1 MFRLSK
7 TNSSVGNI
15 FSGLR
20 FHSTNLPKA
29 TEIKSKHL
37 PRLPPAEPLNQT
49 KYLSHTFPSLDS
61 VQPESVAF
69 QADGKALDK
78 KPKSWYFI
86 SRSRSNNL
94 PVYLDY
100 KVSGKIT
107 TIIRKIEGNVSQLR
121 NDLLIELAA
130 PRKDVVIK
138 DASKQIVIRGDYAQ
152 QVKEILGKY
161 F

>member
-1 MFRLSK
+1 M
-7 TNSSVGNI
+7 GHI

-37 PRLPPAEPLNQT
+37 PHLPPPEPLKQT
-49 KYLSHTFPSLDS
+49 KYLAHTFPSLES
-61 VQPESVAF
+61 VQAENLAF
-69 QADGKALDK
+69 QSNGNVLEG

-86 SRSRSNNL
+86 SRTRSNKL

-130 PRKDVVIK
+130 PKKDVVIK